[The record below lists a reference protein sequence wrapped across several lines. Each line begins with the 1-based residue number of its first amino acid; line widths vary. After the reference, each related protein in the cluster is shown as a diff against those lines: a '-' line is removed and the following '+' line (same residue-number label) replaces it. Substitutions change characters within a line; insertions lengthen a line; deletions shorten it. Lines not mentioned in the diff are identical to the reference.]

1 MGIESGGT
9 FDLRWLAENT
19 KQAVCCRS
27 ALTGNKVDNFKVT
40 ISAFCYAPPP
50 ISYETSEV

>member
-9 FDLRWLAENT
+9 FDLWWLAENT

-40 ISAFCYAPPP
+40 ILPSVTPPTNL
-50 ISYETSEV
+50 IRNK